1 MRIISYFNQYQ
12 WATCLTNSYI
22 KQKSGHRHRC
32 VHPLA
37 TYCWYQCMVEV
48 HSINSGFVTRDCSCR
63 PGITLTGSLPSVCYS
78 PTGNSCDWY
87 NNCLRKKYSC
97 EDTSNAYAIRYA
109 EKFCRLYHERK
120 ALLSSDAQKW
130 VDAVRRCLQVDLVP
144 LIRPWVRLS
153 CYQVRQK
160 ALNTHTP
167 RYRNPDQNVTSICG
181 LTCSDYFKI
190 FWAIKGSFVKM
201 DTAWESMKG
210 LWNIETTCSSSSLLN
225 RHCFQG
231 GAEGIMNFTKISVQ
245 KLKQGQDSS
254 SSYLSQ
260 SDAGSRFADGV
271 GSSIATI
278 LKWNTTVMDWLAYTD
293 NFAGRDNLDIT
304 IVLADRKALGI
315 VSSSTPSVNFNKTIH
330 AFASAIEDGKV
341 SLLQADGYNVWVK
354 SLALCTDK
362 YCARTQILAV
372 SDKPLNW
379 SSDAS
384 TVPPNTIWPNGADT
398 TLPNGAN
405 TGFRSA
411 DGATTVSRINIGLF
425 GIIAVLSMYRLI

>member
-1 MRIISYFNQYQ
+1 
-12 WATCLTNSYI
+12 
-22 KQKSGHRHRC
+22 
-32 VHPLA
+32 
-37 TYCWYQCMVEV
+37 
-48 HSINSGFVTRDCSCR
+48 
-63 PGITLTGSLPSVCYS
+63 
-78 PTGNSCDWY
+78 
-87 NNCLRKKYSC
+87 
-97 EDTSNAYAIRYA
+97 
-109 EKFCRLYHERK
+109 
-120 ALLSSDAQKW
+120 
-130 VDAVRRCLQVDLVP
+130 
-144 LIRPWVRLS
+144 
-153 CYQVRQK
+153 
-160 ALNTHTP
+160 
-167 RYRNPDQNVTSICG
+167 
-181 LTCSDYFKI
+181 
-190 FWAIKGSFVKM
+190 
-201 DTAWESMKG
+201 
-210 LWNIETTCSSSSLLN
+210 
-225 RHCFQG
+225 
-231 GAEGIMNFTKISVQ
+231 MNFTKISVQ

-341 SLLQADGYNVWVK
+341 SLLQADGYSVWVK

-372 SDKPLNW
+372 SDKPPNW
-379 SSDAS
+379 PSDAS

-411 DGATTVSRINIGLF
+411 NGATTVSRINIGLF